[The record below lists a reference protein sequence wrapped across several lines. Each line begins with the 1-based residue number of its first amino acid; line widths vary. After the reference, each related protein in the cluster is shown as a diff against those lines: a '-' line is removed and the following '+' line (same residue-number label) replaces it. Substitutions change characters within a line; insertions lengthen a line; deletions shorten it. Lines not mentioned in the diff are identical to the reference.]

1 MNGIQIFKNEAFGE
15 VRVTEVDGRPMFVAS
30 DIAKALGY
38 ANPAEA
44 VATHCKSGDIANCYI
59 AHSNGVGG
67 TNMQCISESNVYR
80 LVMRSK
86 LPAAELFQD
95 WVCEEILPSIRR
107 NGGYIAAREG
117 DTPEL
122 IMARALVVAKETIER
137 AQNRIRT
144 LEAENAANA
153 PKALFADAVASSDR
167 SCLVA
172 ELAKILQQNGVNIG
186 QNRLFQWL
194 RDKGY
199 LGTKGDY
206 YNQPT
211 QRAMEMG
218 LFEIKKTSITKPDG
232 VVMVTATTKVTGKGQ
247 IYFVNKFLN
256 AQIAM

>member
-1 MNGIQIFKNEAFGE
+1 MSGIQIFRNEAFGE

-38 ANPAEA
+38 ANPAKA
-44 VATHCKSGDIANCYI
+44 VIDHCKGVSILETPTNGGIQQVKYI
-59 AHSNGVGG
+59 PEAD
-67 TNMQCISESNVYR
+67 VYR

-86 LPAAELFQD
+86 LPAAEQFQD

-107 NGGYIAAREG
+107 TGGYIAARED

-137 AQNRIRT
+137 AQNRIRS

-172 ELAKILQQNGVNIG
+172 ELAKILQQNGVKIG

-232 VVMVTATTKVTGKGQ
+232 VVLVTATTKVTGKGQ

-256 AQIAM
+256 AQGAA